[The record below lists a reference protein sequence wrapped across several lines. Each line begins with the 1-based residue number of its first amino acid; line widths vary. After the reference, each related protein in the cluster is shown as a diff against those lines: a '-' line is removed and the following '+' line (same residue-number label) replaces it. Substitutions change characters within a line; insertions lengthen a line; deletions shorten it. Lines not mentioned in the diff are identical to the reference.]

1 MKENEWPFEVSNER
15 PSGHQIVIDPK
26 PSIYQQLYQFL
37 KK

>member
-1 MKENEWPFEVSNER
+1 MKESKWPLEVSSER
-15 PSGHQIVIDPK
+15 VGGHQTLIDPK